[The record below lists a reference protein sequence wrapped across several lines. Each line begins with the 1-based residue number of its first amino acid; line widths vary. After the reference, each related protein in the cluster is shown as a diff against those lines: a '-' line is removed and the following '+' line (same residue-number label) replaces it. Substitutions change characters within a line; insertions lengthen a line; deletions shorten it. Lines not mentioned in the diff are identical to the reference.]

1 MPATSNGMYL
11 RFMTRFQSFPAQL
24 WVLVAAV
31 VLGAPSLSAQVD
43 QFTSA
48 LTDTSRADRVIGLDI
63 RVPSEAPEAL
73 PWVVF
78 GHGFVM
84 PTTDYDDLATALTT
98 AGYVVLMV
106 ETETGFGP
114 SHADFGMDLA
124 YVVAHASSDVGE
136 LEGVLGDRVALMGHS
151 MGGGAAWLAAA
162 QLGSA
167 VDALVG
173 LAPAETSPS
182 AIAAGADIVA
192 PTMVISGSSDVV
204 TPPSEHHEPLY
215 ASASSAECRSW
226 VNLVDGGHCGFADDG
241 TLCDFGEITF
251 TGMPRPE
258 QQTHSLACLQLWLEA
273 HLQNEEGALTAL
285 EAYAESQIDVEVELA
300 CETSATNLLQRL
312 PRAVVGPNPATHVLQ
327 VLPVPDAHRFQ
338 AFDLFGRPL
347 PLVWVSHTTLDVSG
361 WPRGTALLRVQ
372 SSFGQC
378 VSHSTVLIH

>member
-11 RFMTRFQSFPAQL
+11 RFMARLQSFQPQL
-24 WVLVAAV
+24 WALVASV
-31 VLGAPSLSAQVD
+31 VMGVPVLSAQVD

-48 LTDTSRADRVIGLDI
+48 LTDTSRADRIIGLDI

-84 PTTDYDDLATALTT
+84 PTTDYDDLATALAT
-98 AGYVVLMV
+98 AGYAVLMV

-114 SHADFGMDLA
+114 SHADLGMDLA

-162 QLGSA
+162 QLGNA

-192 PTMVISGSSDVV
+192 PTMVLSGSSDVV
-204 TPPSEHHEPLY
+204 TPPSDHHAPLY
-215 ASASSAECRSW
+215 AATSSADCRSW

-258 QQTHSLACLQLWLEA
+258 QQAHSFACIQMWLGVHLEGEA
-273 HLQNEEGALTAL
+273 GALNAL
-285 EAYAESQIDVEVELA
+285 EEYAESQIDVELDLA
-300 CETSATNLLQRL
+300 CETSATNVSQGL
-312 PRAVVGPNPATHVLQ
+312 PNAVVGPNPATDVLQ
-327 VLPVPDAHRFQ
+327 VCPVPVAHILQ

-347 PLVWVSHTTLDVSG
+347 PVVWASSGTLDVSS

-372 SSFGQC
+372 SPWGQS
-378 VSHSTVLIH
+378 VSHSTVLIN